1 MEHTFQGQITF
12 LHAQDLDKTKAF
24 YTQTLGLHLVRDQG
38 TCLIFGVNNKAFLGF
53 STHIDPVPAERN
65 IILTL
70 VCEDVDAWYEALK
83 SKDCDILEPP
93 KYNQKFQIYPFF
105 LKDPDGYWIEI
116 QKFDQPLEYK

>member
-1 MEHTFQGQITF
+1 MKYTFEGQITF
-12 LHAQDLDKTKAF
+12 LHTQDLAKTKTF
-24 YTQTLGLHLVRDQG
+24 YTEVLDLPLVRDQG

-53 STHIDPVPAERN
+53 CTHIQQVPPERN

-70 VCEDVDAWYEALK
+70 VSDEVDAWYEALK
-83 SKDCDILEPP
+83 SKDCEILEPP
-93 KYNQKFQIYPFF
+93 KYNNKYQIYHFF